1 MLTSLQ
7 DAVALGNY
15 QTLSSSI
22 YMYWLVPAALI
33 TMAYTPDMHLLMVLE
48 AETQEQGAGSAG
60 FWKGLSSWLAGHR
73 LVMFSLSLREQSL
86 LMYKGTNLIGGGPH
100 PYDCLCAACISKYS
114 VPILEDAVWDGDVA
128 WWWNS
133 ASN

>member
-33 TMAYTPDMHLLMVLE
+33 TMAYTPDMPMLMVLE
-48 AETQEQGAGSAG
+48 AETQEQGAGSVG
-60 FWKGLSSWLAGHR
+60 FW
-73 LVMFSLSLREQSL
+73 
-86 LMYKGTNLIGGGPH
+86 
-100 PYDCLCAACISKYS
+100 
-114 VPILEDAVWDGDVA
+114 
-128 WWWNS
+128 
-133 ASN
+133 